1 MSRYATT
8 RVVKD
13 SSETRKLTSII
24 IPTPPQSA
32 DDLFI
37 QVTSADRLDKL
48 ATTFYGTPI
57 LWYVI
62 AAANG
67 LGKGTLRVPK
77 NTNLRI
83 PSISDIQTLINN
95 TNNSR

>member
-1 MSRYATT
+1 MSRYATS
-8 RVVKD
+8 RVVID
-13 SSETRKLTSII
+13 SSETRKLTSTI

-37 QVTSADRLDKL
+37 QITSPDRLDKL
-48 ATTFYGTPI
+48 ATTFYGTPT

-67 LGKGTLRVPK
+67 LGKGTMRVPK
-77 NTNLRI
+77 NTMLRI

>member
-1 MSRYATT
+1 MSRYATSQ
-8 RVVKD
+8 VIKD
-13 SSETRKLTSII
+13 SSETRRLASII

-37 QVTSADRLDKL
+37 QITSSDRLDKL
-48 ATTFYGTPI
+48 ATTFYGTPT

-67 LGKGTLRVPK
+67 LGKGTMRVSK
-77 NTNLRI
+77 NTKLRI
-83 PSISDIQTLINN
+83 PSVSDIQTLINN

>member
-1 MSRYATT
+1 MSRYATS
-8 RVVKD
+8 RVITD

-37 QVTSADRLDKL
+37 QITSPDRLDKL
-48 ATTFYGTPI
+48 AVTFYGTPT

-67 LGKGTLRVPK
+67 LGKGTIRVPK
-77 NTNLRI
+77 NTMLRI

>member
-1 MSRYATT
+1 MSRYATS
-8 RVVKD
+8 RVVID

-32 DDLFI
+32 DDIFI
-37 QVTSADRLDKL
+37 QITSADRLDKL
-48 ATTFYGTPI
+48 ATTFYGTPT
-57 LWYVI
+57 LWYII

-67 LGKGTLRVPK
+67 LGKGTMRVAK
-77 NTNLRI
+77 NTSLRI